1 MSMSSSEL
9 IPHSRRNDN
18 ETKMRKQAAANAL
31 QNYSI
36 LMLHATRD
44 NESPAK
50 TRLKM
55 MRLLTELPAQDTKKP
70 KRTLYA

>member
-1 MSMSSSEL
+1 MASPEL
-9 IPHSRRNDN
+9 TVQQRRNDN
-18 ETKMRKQAAANAL
+18 ETKLKRQTAANAL

-36 LMLHATRD
+36 LSLHAMRD

-55 MRLLTELPAQDTKKP
+55 MRLLTDLPLADQKKP
-70 KRTLYA
+70 KRPSTT